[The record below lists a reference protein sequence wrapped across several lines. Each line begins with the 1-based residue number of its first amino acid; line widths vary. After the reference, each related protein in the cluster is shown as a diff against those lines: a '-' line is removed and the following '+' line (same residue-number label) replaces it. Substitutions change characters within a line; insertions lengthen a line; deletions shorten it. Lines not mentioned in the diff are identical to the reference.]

1 MHCRRSAGVEDDDVP
16 GLNKGAVDEGCVSV
30 VDGVQWLRT
39 SRLSPRR
46 GGWVWLP
53 GYHAA
58 QMRWQRTDCGET
70 SRVMVVSTAVVRMG
84 EGVCVDG
91 GEWTR
96 LTGYHAIDGRT
107 EAVSATDG
115 GRVG

>member
-1 MHCRRSAGVEDDDVP
+1 MAC
-16 GLNKGAVDEGCVSV
+16 
-30 VDGVQWLRT
+30 VDGLSVSGPKNHVTHGVGGTSSRVSDCSWMGKLSSRGLLR
-39 SRLSPRR
+39 
-46 GGWVWLP
+46 
-53 GYHAA
+53 HK
-58 QMRWQRTDCGET
+58 GET
-70 SRVMVVSTAVVRMG
+70 SRVMDVSTVRVRMG

-115 GRVG
+115 GWVK